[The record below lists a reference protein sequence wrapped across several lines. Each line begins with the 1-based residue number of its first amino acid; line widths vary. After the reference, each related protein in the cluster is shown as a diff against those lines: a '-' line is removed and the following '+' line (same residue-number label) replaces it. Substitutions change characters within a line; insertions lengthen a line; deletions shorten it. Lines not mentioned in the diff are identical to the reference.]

1 MAGNRNSLPFLA
13 ALSAVALGLSAWI
26 AWPFLEPLVSA
37 ALMAI
42 VFYPIHTRVQ
52 RSVRSE
58 GGAAGLSLLL
68 VLLALVTPAVLL
80 AVTLTHE
87 MGVLRAML
95 EERSQGTGAGAYL
108 LQLGDQAVA
117 WAGQW
122 VDVSNIDLRRQ
133 AAEKL
138 QAASGALLQAAGQVA
153 GNVGGFFMSAS
164 VAFFTL
170 FFMFRDGD
178 RFRELLVNG
187 TPVDPAQMEQLLTGV
202 AETIHASVYGVLAVS
217 AAQGLLAGIAFWF
230 LGVPAPA
237 LWGAVTAV
245 FSLVPVVGS
254 AAVWAPVALSLGFAG
269 HWGKAAILVAWG
281 AGVVGMV
288 DNFLRPYIM
297 SEKVDMHPLL
307 LFFALLGGVQSFG
320 LTGLFA
326 GPVILALT
334 RTLVVLV
341 RENAAAAS
349 KIGAETPPAG
359 NVAPDG
365 ASNPV

>member
-1 MAGNRNSLPFLA
+1 MEEKRRPLPFLA
-13 ALSAVALGLSAWI
+13 ALTVAALGLSAWI
-26 AWPFLEPLVSA
+26 AWPFLEPLVAA
-37 ALMAI
+37 ALLAI
-42 VFYPIHTRVQ
+42 VFYPVHGRV
-52 RSVRSE
+52 RRVVRSE
-58 GGAAGLSLLL
+58 GWAAGVSLLL
-68 VLLALVTPAVLL
+68 VLVALVTPAVLL
-80 AVTLTHE
+80 AATLTHE

-95 EERSQGTGAGAYL
+95 EERSQGTGAGEYL
-108 LQLGDQAVA
+108 FQLGDRAVA
-117 WAGQW
+117 WAGQY
-122 VDVSNIDLRRQ
+122 VDVSNVDLRRQ

-138 QAASGALLQAAGQVA
+138 QAASGALLRAAGSIA

-170 FFMFRDGD
+170 FFMFRDG
-178 RFRELLVNG
+178 RAFREMLVRG
-187 TPVDPAQMEQLLTGV
+187 TPAAPGHMEHLLEGI
-202 AETIHASVYGVLAVS
+202 EQTIHASVFGVLAVA

-237 LWGAVTAV
+237 LWGAVTAF

-254 AAVWAPVALSLGFAG
+254 AAVWVPVALSLGLAG
-269 HWGKAAILVAWG
+269 HWGKAAIMVGWG

-297 SEKVDMHPLL
+297 SEQVNMHPLL
-307 LFFALLGGVQSFG
+307 LFFALLGGVQAFG

-326 GPVILALT
+326 GPVILAVT
-334 RTLVVLV
+334 RSLILLV
-341 RENAAAAS
+341 REVAAAPAEN
-349 KIGAETPPAG
+349 GAAAPPAG

>member
-42 VFYPIHTRVQ
+42 VFYPVHARV
-52 RSVRSE
+52 RRAVRSE
-58 GGAAGLSLLL
+58 GWGAGLSLLL
-68 VLLALVTPAVLL
+68 VLLMLVTPAVLL

-87 MGVLRAML
+87 MGVLRTML

-108 LQLGDQAVA
+108 LHLGDQAVA

-138 QAASGALLQAAGQVA
+138 QAASGALLRAAGSVA

-178 RFRELLVNG
+178 RFRELLVTG

-269 HWGKAAILVAWG
+269 HWGKAAILVGWG
-281 AGVVGMV
+281 AGVVGMA

-297 SEKVDMHPLL
+297 SERVKMHPLL
-307 LFFALLGGVQSFG
+307 LFFALLGGVQAFG

-326 GPVILALT
+326 GPVILAVT

-341 RENAAAAS
+341 RENAAAAG